1 MRRLSHR
8 AAGRL
13 VRRGVARA
21 RRRRILRG
29 MTQRQVFLAAA
40 CTAALAACATP
51 TTPSAP
57 AAASSA
63 PAPSASKAGPDAPR
77 VLVFS
82 RAAGFRHDS
91 IPVAIDTLKMLGA
104 QAGITV
110 DASEDAA
117 LFDDATLATYTAV
130 VFNSTTR
137 EVLDAPQQAAF
148 ERYMA
153 AGGGFMGVHAAAD
166 SGYSWPW
173 YGELVGAWF
182 ARHPEGLQSVRVV
195 FEGDAGP
202 DGLREWQVTDE
213 IYDYRRNPRP
223 RVRVTASIDPASHPD
238 GRMGDDH
245 PIAWCHRNAGGPAW
259 YTGLGHDPA
268 LYADPVFRAQLLRG
282 LEWTTGRR
290 ADC

>member
-1 MRRLSHR
+1 M
-8 AAGRL
+8 L
-13 VRRGVARA
+13 VR
-21 RRRRILRG
+21 
-29 MTQRQVFLAAA
+29 MTRHHFLLAAA
-40 CTAALAACATP
+40 CAAAFTGCATHA
-51 TTPSAP
+51 AP
-57 AAASSA
+57 AASTAHA
-63 PAPSASKAGPDAPR
+63 TAKTPR

-82 RAAGFRHDS
+82 RTAGFRHDS
-91 IPVAIDTLKMLGA
+91 IPVAIETLKALGA
-104 QAGITV
+104 EAGIAV

-117 LFDDATLATYTAV
+117 LFNDETLAGYTAV

-148 ERYMA
+148 ERYVA

-166 SGYSWPW
+166 SGYTWPW

-195 FEGDAGP
+195 FEDGAGP

-213 IYDYRRNPRP
+213 IYDYRRDPRP
-223 RVRVTASIDPASHPD
+223 HVQVTASIDPASHPD

-259 YTGLGHDPA
+259 YTGFGHDPA

-290 ADC
+290 EDC

>member
-1 MRRLSHR
+1 
-8 AAGRL
+8 
-13 VRRGVARA
+13 
-21 RRRRILRG
+21 
-29 MTQRQVFLAAA
+29 MTRQPVLLAAA
-40 CTAALAACATP
+40 CAAALTGCATQA
-51 TTPSAP
+51 AP
-57 AAASSA
+57 AASTSA
-63 PAPSASKAGPDAPR
+63 TSASVEAAR

-82 RAAGFRHDS
+82 RTAGFRHDS
-91 IPVAIDTLKMLGA
+91 IPVAIETLKALGA
-104 QAGITV
+104 QEGITV
-110 DASEDAA
+110 EASEDPE
-117 LFDDATLATYTAV
+117 LFNDATLAGYTAV

-137 EVLDAPQQAAF
+137 EVLDASQQAAF
-148 ERYMA
+148 ERYVA

-166 SGYSWPW
+166 SGYTWPW
-173 YGELVGAWF
+173 YGDLVGAWF

-213 IYDYRRNPRP
+213 IYDYRRNPRAH
-223 RVRVTASIDPASHPD
+223 VRVTASIDPASHPD

-268 LYADPVFRAQLLRG
+268 LYADPVFRAHLLRG
-282 LEWTTGRR
+282 LAWMTGRR